1 MKKGI
6 ALILI
11 TIFITV
17 YIWYSGIVFLNIN
30 LNTLTRLFAL
40 IGAILLAWNF
50 ILSTRL
56 QFLEN
61 LFGGLDKVYLI
72 HHWIG
77 KWGFLFVLLHPIL
90 LIANALVR
98 SLPVNTYLLPSILGS
113 YNFGIFSLYSFIIL
127 LIVTI
132 FIKLP
137 YHLWKLTHD
146 FMGLPLI
153 FLILHVYLI
162 SSDVS
167 KNTILRVW
175 ILLFLILA
183 LLAFIYKRFFY
194 ENTSKRE
201 YIVKGIS
208 SIGMNAFKID
218 LERFG
223 KPKIFSAGQ
232 FVFIKRDEGKGKDE
246 LHPFSI
252 VNYDESG
259 NISLGV
265 KNLGDYTSEISSWKE
280 NESVYVYG
288 PHGKFG
294 IHFDSTQYQVWIA
307 GGIGITPFISM
318 LNEYKRLNKSPKGK
332 LIYLIKNDSEALFSE
347 QLNEFQQMFPDF
359 QIEKWSSEL
368 SGHIKAS
375 DIISSDSKN
384 YLICASAKTTLS
396 IIEQL
401 KNSGIESSKIKKE
414 LFTLY

>member
-11 TIFITV
+11 TIFITI

-90 LIANALVR
+90 LIVNALVR

-127 LIVTI
+127 IIVTI

-146 FMGLPLI
+146 FMGLPLL

-167 KNTILRVW
+167 RNNILRIWV
-175 ILLFLILA
+175 LFFLILS
-183 LLAFIYKRFFY
+183 LIAFIYKRFFY
-194 ENTSKRE
+194 ESTSKRE

-208 SIGMNAFKID
+208 SIGKNAFKID

-223 KPKIFSAGQ
+223 KPKKYSGGQ

-246 LHPFSI
+246 LHPFSVI
-252 VNYDESG
+252 NYDELG

-294 IHFDSTQYQVWIA
+294 IHFDSNQYQVWIA

-332 LIYLIKNDSEALFSE
+332 LIYLIKNEEEILFKD
-347 QLNEFQQMFPDF
+347 QLIEFQQLFPDF
-359 QIEKWSSEL
+359 KIEKWSSEVK
-368 SGHIKAS
+368 GHIKS
-375 DIISSDSKN
+375 KDIVNDQAN
-384 YLICASAKTTLS
+384 RYLICASAKTTLS

-401 KNSGIESSKIKKE
+401 KKSGIESSKIKKE